1 MLRLRRA
8 GVTDDLWHL
17 VDDFVTNRTAAIRMG
32 SHTSDHWEVEDGIG
46 QGAVLSGFLFNILIN
61 GLAAAIKRACN
72 GVSCD
77 SDDNSLRVKVLL
89 YADDV
94 VILCENAADLQRA
107 LDAAQ
112 AWARSW
118 RFHFGIGP
126 SKSAVMVFGNTGSR
140 SRVPPFFL
148 SGQVLPRVKSYPYL
162 GIVFHEKLHW
172 KPHVDYVLKRG
183 ECKMAACLSW
193 TNAENLP
200 VSFVDSIFQTYVRPS
215 ACFGLEFLTDG
226 SQLKRFQTRLL
237 QWGKRLL
244 MWPQGA
250 PGIVVQGQL
259 AWHSASTIRPMQAAS
274 LWARLLSFPHNC
286 FAAQLARFATAH
298 SRSWQSSLDTEL
310 SAAGV
315 QHPFN
320 WGIHAGCSQQLVTQW
335 LSSVKQILHAKFC
348 ADYVQEVRSSQ
359 SLGNF
364 LLWQPSP
371 HLHPVVYGRQS
382 CPMDTRLWGLVRCG
396 HHAFADGRS
405 ARHRHA
411 SPDVPCRFCAIGRDT
426 LEHALVACPAHSQS
440 RQRWYFSTSGS
451 VPLTLHTLFST
462 DPNVNRTRDILRNIA
477 FVGHVCRAADACE
490 I

>member
-1 MLRLRRA
+1 MRRRSARCIRSGASVVAGSAGMAASHAPACGPAWERSNARSLGRTAGSRTCSRKEKMILNGIRPNINPQLDECQAGFRWGSDVQAYALLETLTLRKHTRTFCAFLGIRKAWSDAAMLRLRRA

-32 SHTSDHWEVEDGIG
+32 SHTSDHWEVEDGMG
-46 QGAVLSGFLFNILIN
+46 QGAVLSGFLFSILIN
-61 GLAAAIKRACN
+61 RLAAAIKRACN

-107 LDAAQ
+107 LDAA
-112 AWARSW
+112 

-126 SKSAVMVFGNTGSR
+126 SNSAVMVFGNTGSR

-148 SGQVLPRVKSYPYL
+148 SGQALPRVKSYPYL

-172 KPHVDYVLKRG
+172 KPHVDYLLKRG

-200 VSFVDSIFQTYVRPS
+200 VSFVDRIFQTYVRPS

-237 QWGKRLL
+237 QWGERLH

-259 AWHSASTIRPMQAAS
+259 AWHNANTMRLTQAAS
-274 LWARLLSFPHNC
+274 LWARLLSLPHSC

-298 SRSWQSSLDTEL
+298 SRSWLSSLDSEL

-348 ADYVQEVRSSQ
+348 ADYVQEVRSRQ

-364 LLWQPSP
+364 LLWQPNP
-371 HLHPVVYGRQS
+371 HLHPGG
-382 CPMDTRLWGLVRCG
+382 W
-396 HHAFADGRS
+396 
-405 ARHRHA
+405 
-411 SPDVPCRFCAIGRDT
+411 
-426 LEHALVACPAHSQS
+426 AC
-440 RQRWYFSTSGS
+440 
-451 VPLTLHTLFST
+451 
-462 DPNVNRTRDILRNIA
+462 
-477 FVGHVCRAADACE
+477 
-490 I
+490 

>member
-1 MLRLRRA
+1 
-8 GVTDDLWHL
+8 
-17 VDDFVTNRTAAIRMG
+17 
-32 SHTSDHWEVEDGIG
+32 
-46 QGAVLSGFLFNILIN
+46 
-61 GLAAAIKRACN
+61 
-72 GVSCD
+72 
-77 SDDNSLRVKVLL
+77 
-89 YADDV
+89 
-94 VILCENAADLQRA
+94 
-107 LDAAQ
+107 
-112 AWARSW
+112 
-118 RFHFGIGP
+118 
-126 SKSAVMVFGNTGSR
+126 
-140 SRVPPFFL
+140 
-148 SGQVLPRVKSYPYL
+148 
-162 GIVFHEKLHW
+162 
-172 KPHVDYVLKRG
+172 
-183 ECKMAACLSW
+183 MAACLSW

-200 VSFVDSIFQTYVRPS
+200 VSFVDRIFQTYVRPS

-259 AWHSASTIRPMQAAS
+259 AWHSANTIRLMQAAS
-274 LWARLLSFPHNC
+274 LWARLLSLPHNC

-298 SRSWQSSLDTEL
+298 SRSWLSSFDTEL

-320 WGIHAGCSQQLVTQW
+320 WGIPAGCSQQLDPFNWGIPAGCSQQLVTQW

-348 ADYVQEVRSSQ
+348 ADSVQEVRSSQ

-382 CPMDTRLWGLVRCG
+382 CPMDARLWGLARCG

-405 ARHRHA
+405 ARHGHA

-426 LEHALVACPAHSQS
+426 LGHALV
-440 RQRWYFSTSGS
+440 G
-451 VPLTLHTLFST
+451 
-462 DPNVNRTRDILRNIA
+462 
-477 FVGHVCRAADACE
+477 
-490 I
+490 